1 MKSQGLA
8 WSWKGGCEEMGVY
21 LAVIINNLI
30 SVTRFNSPF
39 FYTSP
44 YLKKKKKW
52 RIAKA
57 LSLISILI

>member
-1 MKSQGLA
+1 MKSQGLE

-30 SVTRFNSPF
+30 SVTRRNSPF

-44 YLKKKKKW
+44 YLKKKKW